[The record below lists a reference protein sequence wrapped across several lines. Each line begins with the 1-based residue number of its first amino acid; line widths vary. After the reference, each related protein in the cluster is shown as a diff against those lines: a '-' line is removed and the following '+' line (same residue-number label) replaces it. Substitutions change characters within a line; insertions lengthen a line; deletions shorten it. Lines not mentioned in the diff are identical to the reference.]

1 MKRIRQL
8 EASRAVALAAAL
20 ASLSPSR
27 AHAQQADAAAAAAAQ
42 RLFEEGRELMA
53 EGRYEEACPRLAE
66 SQRLDPGTGTLLNL
80 ADCYERTG
88 RDASAWATYKLAET
102 SAKRQGHRPRV
113 ELAVEGAERTLAR
126 AALLTISVA
135 RRPPGLVV
143 TRNDEPVGPG
153 SFGVAVP
160 VDPGAYVLEATA
172 DGRAPW
178 RKEITIGRSERLV
191 VEVPELAPAPLPAT
205 KPPSA
210 PPPSG
215 APGETDDTG
224 SDQRTLGWIVAGAGA
239 VGVGVGLAFGLS
251 AKAKNDEARQDE
263 CTAVS
268 CTSRGGQ
275 LIDDAERAATLS
287 TIFVVGGAVAAA
299 GGIVLVL
306 TAPRAPTTLR
316 ASVRGPVLEI
326 GGTF

>member
-1 MKRIRQL
+1 MNRPRPL
-8 EASRAVALAAAL
+8 EATRAVALAAVL
-20 ASLSPSR
+20 ATLSPSSAR
-27 AHAQQADAAAAAAAQ
+27 AQQADAAAAAAAQ
-42 RLFEEGRELMA
+42 RLFDEGRALMA
-53 EGRYEEACPRLAE
+53 EGRFEEACPRLAE

-102 SAKRQGHRPRV
+102 SAKRQGHRPRID
-113 ELAVEGAERTLAR
+113 LAVEGAERTLAR
-126 AALLTISVA
+126 AALLTIAVP

-143 TRNDEPVGPG
+143 TRNEEPVGPG

-160 VDPGAYVLEATA
+160 VDPGAYLIKATA

-178 RKEITIGRSERLV
+178 SKEIAIGRSERLV
-191 VEVPELAPAPLPAT
+191 VEVPELVPAPQPPTRPPTAP
-205 KPPSA
+205 PPSA
-210 PPPSG
+210 P
-215 APGETDDTG
+215 GETENAG
-224 SDQRTLGWIVAGAGA
+224 SEQRTLGWIVSGVGA

-251 AKAKNDEARQDE
+251 AKSKNDEARQDE

-306 TAPRAPTTLR
+306 TAPRAPTALR
-316 ASVRGPVLEI
+316 ASVRGPMLEI